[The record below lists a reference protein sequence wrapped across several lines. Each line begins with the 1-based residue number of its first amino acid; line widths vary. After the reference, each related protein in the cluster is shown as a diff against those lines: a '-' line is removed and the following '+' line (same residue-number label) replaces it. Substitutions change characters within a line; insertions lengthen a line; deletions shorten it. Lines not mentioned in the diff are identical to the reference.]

1 MARLFG
7 TDGIRGEAN
16 RYPID
21 GLTAFSVG
29 QAATYVLGRN
39 ARRAPQVIIGRD
51 TRVSGHM
58 LEHALAAGVTSMG
71 GVVRLA
77 GVLPTPAIAFLTV
90 DGGADVGAVISA
102 SHNPFQDNGIKL
114 FSGTGFKLTDEQEDE
129 IEGLLKSGS
138 LQKSVPSPRDLGT
151 SSCLDDG
158 PQRYVALLRS
168 VFPRELSLAGVKIV
182 LDTANG
188 ATHAVAPAVF
198 RELGADV
205 TVVHDSPDGFNIN
218 ERCGSQHTEDLRRT
232 VLQTRAAVGLAFD
245 GDGDRLIAVDET
257 GRELTGDQS
266 LVICAK
272 MLKDEGRLKNDLLVS
287 TVMSNMGLRAACEK
301 YGLKNHAAKVGDRY
315 VLEDMRRLGAVLGG
329 EESGHMI
336 FLDHQT
342 TGDGILAGLQL
353 VAAML
358 KEGRPLSE
366 LAKLMEVFPQTLVNV
381 EVAGKPALDSVPEIV
396 RAIARAEAELQGRG
410 RVLVRYSG
418 TQDLCRVMVEGP
430 TREATQRLATELAHE
445 VKSAIDRVTI
455 DSPAAGPAGV
465 LS

>member
-1 MARLFG
+1 M
-7 TDGIRGEAN
+7 
-16 RYPID
+16 
-21 GLTAFSVG
+21 
-29 QAATYVLGRN
+29 
-39 ARRAPQVIIGRD
+39 
-51 TRVSGHM
+51 
-58 LEHALAAGVTSMG
+58 
-71 GVVRLA
+71 
-77 GVLPTPAIAFLTV
+77 
-90 DGGADVGAVISA
+90 
-102 SHNPFQDNGIKL
+102 
-114 FSGTGFKLTDEQEDE
+114 
-129 IEGLLKSGS
+129 
-138 LQKSVPSPRDLGT
+138 
-151 SSCLDDG
+151 
-158 PQRYVALLRS
+158 
-168 VFPRELSLAGVKIV
+168 KIV

-218 ERCGSQHTEDLRRT
+218 EGCGSQHTEDLRRT
-232 VLQTRAAVGLAFD
+232 VLQTGAAVGLAFD

-358 KEGRPLSE
+358 KAGRPLSE

-381 EVAGKPALDSVPEIV
+381 EVAGKPPIETVPEIV
-396 RAIARAEAELQGRG
+396 QAIARAEAELQGRG

-430 TREATQRLATELAHE
+430 TREATERLATELAHV
-445 VKSAIDRVTI
+445 VKSAIDESAV
-455 DSPAAGPAGV
+455 DSPATGPRVSCPDAS
-465 LS
+465 LW

>member
-1 MARLFG
+1 MA
-7 TDGIRGEAN
+7 
-16 RYPID
+16 
-21 GLTAFSVG
+21 
-29 QAATYVLGRN
+29 
-39 ARRAPQVIIGRD
+39 
-51 TRVSGHM
+51 
-58 LEHALAAGVTSMG
+58 
-71 GVVRLA
+71 
-77 GVLPTPAIAFLTV
+77 
-90 DGGADVGAVISA
+90 
-102 SHNPFQDNGIKL
+102 
-114 FSGTGFKLTDEQEDE
+114 
-129 IEGLLKSGS
+129 LLK
-138 LQKSVPSPRDLGT
+138 
-151 SSCLDDG
+151 
-158 PQRYVALLRS
+158 S

-198 RELGADV
+198 KELGADV

-218 ERCGSQHTEDLRRT
+218 EGCGSQHTEDLRRT
-232 VLQTRAAVGLAFD
+232 VLLTGAAVGLAFD

-430 TREATQRLATELAHE
+430 TREATERLATELAHE
-445 VKSAIDRVTI
+445 VKSAIDKAAI
-455 DSPAAGPAGV
+455 DEPGRRP
-465 LS
+465 